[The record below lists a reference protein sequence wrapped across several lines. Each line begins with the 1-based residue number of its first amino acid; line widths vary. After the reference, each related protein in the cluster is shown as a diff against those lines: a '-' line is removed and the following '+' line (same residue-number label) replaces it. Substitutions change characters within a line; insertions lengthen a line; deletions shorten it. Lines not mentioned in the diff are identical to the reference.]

1 MSKYYIE
8 LYQLD
13 ADNKFFDIPF
23 NKEVKNNFEKYKIE
37 YVKNNYKKVF
47 CAYTLINIYHYSTIN
62 EYLEY
67 LFEYFNVYKE
77 YLFKIFDVHKGN
89 LKYTGRSMCISDIIT
104 IKNTDTQEKRWYF
117 VDNVSFVNIT
127 EFINNKYN
135 KG

>member
-47 CAYTLINIYHYSTIN
+47 SFYNFINKDHYPNISF
-62 EYLEY
+62 YLEY
-67 LFEYFNVYKE
+67 LFELFNVRKE
-77 YLFKIFDVHKGN
+77 NIN
-89 LKYTGRSMCISDIIT
+89 YTGRSMCISDVIA
-104 IKNTDTQEKRWYF
+104 IKNTDTQEIKWFF

-127 EFINNKYN
+127 EFMNNKFI
-135 KG
+135 KE